1 MHHHGPGI
9 RRVAGFDASQEGQDG
24 SGILGHAVVRPGHEL
39 KLPQLSFL
47 ARAVLQKETMKF
59 KRDVIGKEKKKK
71 KNTYHAGLKNA
82 TTVKGQKRF
91 DDVTR
96 LSFEKHRRFNCH
108 TFLAISSQ
116 RSRLESLSAEL

>member
-71 KNTYHAGLKNA
+71 K
-82 TTVKGQKRF
+82 
-91 DDVTR
+91 
-96 LSFEKHRRFNCH
+96 KHVSCRVEERH
-108 TFLAISSQ
+108 DSE
-116 RSRLESLSAEL
+116 RSKALR